1 MTTDAD
7 ALKQEAAER
16 AAAYLTDGMV
26 IGLGTGT
33 TTDFFLRAV
42 GARVQAGL
50 RISGVPT
57 STRSE
62 GRARAL
68 GIPLTTLDANPRLA
82 LAVDGADEVV
92 LASFDAVKGRGGAL
106 LREKL
111 VALAADLFIV
121 IIDESK
127 LAAHI
132 GEHGAI
138 PVEVVPFAWQSTA
151 ARLAALGAA
160 WRLRGAPPTTRPA
173 RPNTP
178 LSPTAGTS
186 SSIADGRPFPSRRP
200 RRAPSRASRAWSIM
214 GSLLALRD
222 ASSSPG
228 PQECRCMS
236 APRPA
241 VDGAASS
248 AGPGLPLRRR
258 QHAAE

>member
-1 MTTDAD
+1 MTTDPD

-26 IGLGTGT
+26 IGLGTGS

-42 GARVQAGL
+42 GARAQAGL

-62 GRARAL
+62 ARAREL
-68 GIPLTTLDANPRLA
+68 GIPVTTLDANPRLA

-92 LASFDAVKGRGGAL
+92 LSSFDAVKGRGGAL

-111 VALAADLFIV
+111 VALAADVFII

-138 PVEVVPFAWQSTA
+138 PVEVVPFGWQSTA
-151 ARLAALGAA
+151 ARLAALGGA
-160 WRLRGAPPTTRPA
+160 WRLRGAAPDDPP
-173 RPNTP
+173 
-178 LSPTAGTS
+178 
-186 SSIADGRPFPSRRP
+186 
-200 RRAPSRASRAWSIM
+200 
-214 GSLLALRD
+214 
-222 ASSSPG
+222 
-228 PQECRCMS
+228 
-236 APRPA
+236 
-241 VDGAASS
+241 GAADHAFVTDGGNFILDCQWPAIPDPGALAAAIKGVTGVVDHGLFIGL
-248 AGPGLPLRRR
+248 AGRVIVAG
-258 QHAAE
+258 AAGVQVYERPSPCG

>member
-7 ALKQEAAER
+7 ALKHEAAER

-160 WRLRGAPPTTRPA
+160 WRLRGAPPDDPPGAAEHAFVTDGGNFILDCRWPAIPDPAALAAAIKGVTGVVDHGLFIGLAGRVIVAGAAGVQVYERP
-173 RPNTP
+173 
-178 LSPTAGTS
+178 
-186 SSIADGRPFPSRRP
+186 
-200 RRAPSRASRAWSIM
+200 
-214 GSLLALRD
+214 
-222 ASSSPG
+222 SPG
-228 PQECRCMS
+228 
-236 APRPA
+236 
-241 VDGAASS
+241 G
-248 AGPGLPLRRR
+248 
-258 QHAAE
+258 